1 METLLTIASIACSVA
16 LSLSFSTLTYSLRG
30 FSRAKLADAFTT
42 AGTQRWLEPTLERTG
57 DLIFVTAAG
66 RLVTNLVVFI
76 GVQHALRVAGWSE
89 ALEDI
94 TALAITCVV
103 TLFCSVAIPHAIA
116 DHASERVLALSAGA
130 MHRYYKAVLPV
141 TRLMH
146 SIDRMVRRFA
156 GQTEQQP
163 QAQMEEELEQEI
175 LSAVD
180 EGAAEG
186 VVDEQEREI
195 IKSAVTFADTTVG
208 DAMTARA
215 DIIDLSLSSTLD
227 RVKVALEES
236 GHSRLPVYDGTLD
249 KIVGIL
255 YARDVLRYLVWQP
268 NAPFDV
274 KSVMRPPHFVPETKV
289 LRDLLQDFRELK
301 VHIAVVLDEYGGTAG
316 LVTIGDLLEQ
326 LVGEISNEHE
336 ARPPDLLKRLDDH
349 TAEVD
354 ARIYLD
360 QLNRMM
366 KLDLPEH
373 AGYDTLGGFI
383 STTLGKIPQRGT
395 SFDYG
400 SAKYTVLDAAPQ
412 KVNRVKIELSQN
424 ANGAKAT

>member
-1 METLLTIASIACSVA
+1 MTETLLTVLSILCSVT
-16 LSLSFSTLTYSLRG
+16 LSLIFSTLTYSLRD
-30 FSRAKLADAFTT
+30 FSRARLADAFEA
-42 AGTQRWLEPTLERTG
+42 AGSQRWLQATLDRTG

-66 RLVTNLVVFI
+66 RLVTNLIVFI

-116 DHASERVLALSAGA
+116 DHASERVVAFFAGA
-130 MHRYYKAVLPV
+130 LHRYCNAVLPV

-146 SIDRMVRRFA
+146 SIDRLVRRMA
-156 GQTEQQP
+156 GQTADQP
-163 QAQMEEELEQEI
+163 QERAEEELEQEI

-195 IKSAVTFADTTVG
+195 IKSAITFADTTVAE
-208 DAMTARA
+208 AMTART
-215 DIIDLSLSSTLD
+215 DIIGLSINGTLD
-227 RVKVALEES
+227 RVKVALDES

-255 YARDVLRYLVWQP
+255 YARDLLRFLGRP
-268 NAPFDV
+268 ETPFEI
-274 KSVMRPPHFVPETKV
+274 KAVMRAPYFVPETKV
-289 LRDLLQDFRELK
+289 LRDLLQDFREQK

-316 LVTIGDLLEQ
+316 LVTIADLLEQ
-326 LVGEISNEHE
+326 LVGEISDEHE
-336 ARPPDLLKRLDDH
+336 PREPDLLKRLDDH
-349 TAEVD
+349 TAEAD

-366 KLDLPEH
+366 KLDLPED

-383 STTLGKIPQRGT
+383 STTLGKIPQKGT

-412 KVNRVKIELSQN
+412 KVNRVKIELSPTITPQS
-424 ANGAKAT
+424 